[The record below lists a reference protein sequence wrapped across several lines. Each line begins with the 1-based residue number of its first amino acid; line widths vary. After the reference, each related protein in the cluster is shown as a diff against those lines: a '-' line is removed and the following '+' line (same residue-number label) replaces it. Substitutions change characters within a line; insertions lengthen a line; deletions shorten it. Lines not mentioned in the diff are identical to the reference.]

1 MPCFW
6 WQRSRIWDMG
16 QKSTI
21 ARLDPRLKEAV
32 DRAVREGRATID
44 EIVARSSLWEARS
57 LARRVGR
64 YVQSGARTM
73 ERYREAQEVASVW
86 VRKMEETPDG
96 DVGRLNAELL
106 RTVAFQVLSALG
118 DNDAEVKPN
127 EIMLLAR
134 AIKDLASADKT
145 STDREL
151 RVRREVAQ
159 KAAQQAV
166 SAARKGGLSSE
177 QAEDIRREILRIA
190 A

>member
-1 MPCFW
+1 
-6 WQRSRIWDMG
+6 MG
-16 QKSTI
+16 QKSSI

-44 EIVARSSLWEARS
+44 EIVASILSMGGEVSRSA
-57 LARRVGR
+57 VGR
-64 YVQSGARTM
+64 YVQSARARM

-86 VRKMEETPDG
+86 VRKMEETPAG

-106 RTVAFQVLSALG
+106 RTVAFQVLSEIG
-118 DNDAEVKPN
+118 GSGGAEATPN

-159 KAAQQAV
+159 KAADKAADTAKLAGV
-166 SAARKGGLSSE
+166 SPE
-177 QAEDIRREILRIA
+177 TIQHIRRNILLMA

>member
-1 MPCFW
+1 
-6 WQRSRIWDMG
+6 MG
-16 QKSTI
+16 QKSSI
-21 ARLDPRLKEAV
+21 SRLDPRIKEAV
-32 DRAVREGRATID
+32 DRAVREDRATID
-44 EIVARSSLWEARS
+44 EIVAAILSMGGAVSRSA
-57 LARRVGR
+57 VGR
-64 YVQSGARTM
+64 YVQSARAKM

-106 RTVAFQVLSALG
+106 RTVAFQVLSEIG
-118 DNDAEVKPN
+118 GSGVDAKPN

-159 KAAQQAV
+159 KAAEQAV
-166 SAARKGGLSSE
+166 SAARKGGLSAD

>member
-1 MPCFW
+1 
-6 WQRSRIWDMG
+6 MG
-16 QKSTI
+16 QKSSI

-44 EIVARSSLWEARS
+44 EIVAAVLAMGGEVSRSA
-57 LARRVGR
+57 VGR
-64 YVQSGARTM
+64 YVQSARVKM
-73 ERYREAQEVASVW
+73 ERYREAQEVAAVW

-106 RTVAFQVLSALG
+106 RTVAFQALSDLG
-118 DNDAEVKPN
+118 DSDAEVKPN
-127 EIMLLAR
+127 DIMLLAR

-159 KAAQQAV
+159 KAAGKIEALEKDVATGAGQLTPEALKRVRQ
-166 SAARKGGLSSE
+166 
-177 QAEDIRREILRIA
+177 EIYGIA